1 MFDVGETTTGPED
14 PDGQPDLVAHHIA
27 VAAQLTALLTVT
39 PDATDGPGMAEWVA
53 SMANAQASLDGL
65 QMAVTAAFDASGQW
79 ALDGVRSPV
88 AWLVDRTAVSRAA
101 AGSGLKTA
109 RLARSMA
116 HVSAAALAGQL
127 CGERVRWLTR
137 ARTDEVAERFD
148 QDEAW
153 LVSQA
158 TTLDVDRLRVFLLT
172 WRLRALE
179 EAGRN
184 EPDGDAPTTPG
195 EQDRINLFPGV
206 GGRGVLDGDL
216 TPESRAVLF
225 RAVAAEISGWHR
237 DGALAED
244 TRSQAELNADALL
257 AIVKRGCLGGTEH
270 GAPRPLLIALADL
283 DTIARLATQMAAA
296 EADPDPLVEPPAH
309 APGTTTDAEPKPEPV
324 VDRISPRSRKRCE
337 VVGVGPI
344 PEQALRRLLGAAD
357 ISLVVVG
364 ADGHPVAVRRTIRF
378 RRVDPA
384 IATRAGRTVTSRA
397 TTAPCLQRAMAGP
410 LGPIEREVRGSWL
423 HRRLLAMRH
432 SPPHSVGKR
441 RSNGSHPTHK
451 LPIHPQ
457 DKRAYPAVGGSLLSG
472 DLQARPQVGF
482 EVGQHRRRGLR
493 RKRSRKGFDAL
504 QPDGPAVAEPKLRQ
518 PTVFQ
523 VDHIAPRYEP
533 LAEGIANRHPGLGQ
547 HHAASSDRQKN
558 QSHP

>member
-1 MFDVGETTTGPED
+1 MFDTPCDRGS
-14 PDGQPDLVAHHIA
+14 PDGQSDPVAHQIA
-27 VAAQLTALLTVT
+27 VAAQLTALLAVT

-53 SMANAQASLDGL
+53 SMASAQASLDGL
-65 QMAVTAAFDASGQW
+65 RMAITAAFDASSQW

-206 GGRGVLDGDL
+206 GGRGVLDGDR

-225 RAVAAEISGWHR
+225 RAVAAEINGWHR

-244 TRSQAELNADALL
+244 TRIHSLS
-257 AIVKRGCLGGTEH
+257 H
-270 GAPRPLLIALADL
+270 
-283 DTIARLATQMAAA
+283 
-296 EADPDPLVEPPAH
+296 
-309 APGTTTDAEPKPEPV
+309 
-324 VDRISPRSRKRCE
+324 
-337 VVGVGPI
+337 
-344 PEQALRRLLGAAD
+344 LRT
-357 ISLVVVG
+357 
-364 ADGHPVAVRRTIRF
+364 H
-378 RRVDPA
+378 
-384 IATRAGRTVTSRA
+384 
-397 TTAPCLQRAMAGP
+397 
-410 LGPIEREVRGSWL
+410 LGPQQ
-423 HRRLLAMRH
+423 MR
-432 SPPHSVGKR
+432 SP
-441 RSNGSHPTHK
+441 
-451 LPIHPQ
+451 
-457 DKRAYPAVGGSLLSG
+457 
-472 DLQARPQVGF
+472 
-482 EVGQHRRRGLR
+482 
-493 RKRSRKGFDAL
+493 
-504 QPDGPAVAEPKLRQ
+504 
-518 PTVFQ
+518 
-523 VDHIAPRYEP
+523 
-533 LAEGIANRHPGLGQ
+533 
-547 HHAASSDRQKN
+547 N
-558 QSHP
+558 QNQLK

>member
-1 MFDVGETTTGPED
+1 MFDTPCDRGS
-14 PDGQPDLVAHHIA
+14 PDGQSDPVAHQIA
-27 VAAQLTALLTVT
+27 VAAQLTALLAVT

-53 SMANAQASLDGL
+53 SMASAQASLDGL
-65 QMAVTAAFDASGQW
+65 RMAITAAFDASSQW

-116 HVSAAALAGQL
+116 HVSSAALAGQL

-137 ARTDEVAERFD
+137 ARTGEVAERFD

-158 TTLDVDRLRVFLLT
+158 ITLDVDRLRVFLLT

-184 EPDGDAPTTPG
+184 QPDGDAPSPPG

-206 GGRGVLDGDL
+206 GGRGVIDGDL
-216 TPESRAVLF
+216 TPESRAILF

-237 DGALAED
+237 DGALVED
-244 TRSQAELNADALL
+244 TRSQAELNADALM

-296 EADPDPLVEPPAH
+296 ESDPDLSA
-309 APGTTTDAEPKPEPV
+309 APTVMPSVPTTPKPSTAAEPEPNAEPDPAPERAEPEPAGDHRV
-324 VDRISPRSRKRCE
+324 AKSAGSVGTSPRSRKRCE

-344 PEQALRRLLGAAD
+344 PERSLRRLLGQAD

-378 RRVDPA
+378 RRRA
-384 IATRAGRTVTSRA
+384 SRAGPKNRA
-397 TTAPCLQRAMAGP
+397 GAAEPP
-410 LGPIEREVRGSWL
+410 SHPIEVIHRLLSAPLETLDLGRR
-423 HRRLLAMRH
+423 RRLASSGQWRALLA
-432 SPPHSVGKR
+432 
-441 RSNGSHPTHK
+441 RSGGRCEVPGCIAAYWRCDIHHLIPWEQGGPTDLNQLVLACPFHHHQVLHNGFT
-451 LPIHPQ
+451 LTRTGQ
-457 DKRAYPAVGGSLLSG
+457 GWQLS
-472 DLQARPQVGF
+472 R
-482 EVGQHRRRGLR
+482 
-493 RKRSRKGFDAL
+493 
-504 QPDGPAVAEPKLRQ
+504 PDGTP
-518 PTVFQ
+518 
-523 VDHIAPRYEP
+523 VDRPFGTP
-533 LAEGIANRHPGLGQ
+533 
-547 HHAASSDRQKN
+547 
-558 QSHP
+558 